1 VFCLVGCIFDILY
14 VLFLQQMWLILVGV
28 VLIIVIIIIGEW
40 HAVVLSELP
49 LSVAHDWHMSIKP
62 LYLAHVNKGT
72 VLDG

>member
-1 VFCLVGCIFDILY
+1 
-14 VLFLQQMWLILVGV
+14 MWLILVGV

-40 HAVVLSELP
+40 HAVLLSELP